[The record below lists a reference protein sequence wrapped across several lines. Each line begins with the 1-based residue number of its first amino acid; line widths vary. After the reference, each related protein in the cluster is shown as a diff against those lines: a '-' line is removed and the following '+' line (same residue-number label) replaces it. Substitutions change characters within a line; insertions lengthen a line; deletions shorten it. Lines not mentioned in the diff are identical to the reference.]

1 MPADELGPKFFTR
14 ERIRNRLLKRAAE
27 VWGYAESEMD
37 EFDPLVTLLIE
48 ASSVEFEK
56 IAAEIGKT
64 QNRMLERLAQLMYPE
79 ITMVRPSYG
88 IMQAISAEPVSVL
101 HGDAQFM
108 IKASVAER
116 KKDIPV
122 PYIYFSPLQD
132 VQLVNGQLRCIAT
145 CRELYTIEEGVQ
157 KIQLSTSS
165 RRNPFHEHSLWL
177 GLELDTEIKSLNGV
191 SFFFNWLNDP
201 DAETW
206 YQSLPY
212 TRWSIKGEPLQIQPG
227 LTWQESSEPLN
238 KLEQE
243 FDSIKRMEEEVFDV
257 FKRQFI
263 TIESSPSF
271 ETARITPEFY
281 PAGFEQ
287 WFDKNDLKE
296 LKSPMI
302 WVQVKFPTTVSPEAI
317 DGLLCSINSFPV
329 LNRKLNKL
337 TYKLQQNLNIVPLEA
352 EGSFLSVKEI
362 VNTNGQG
369 IKLIPFGNPY
379 DLQPETYTLRYGVNR
394 FNERNSYETL
404 VNLLDLIR
412 EESSF
417 FSSLGEDFLAQHV
430 RELNQILA
438 RMESKVKLKNKHE
451 APFPFLSVR
460 SAKEGATIMIEFWS
474 CIGEAANRIAMGSKL
489 SPYQNSN
496 VKTENLYMMTTT
508 SGGRD
513 NLGDAAKL
521 VQYKKALFTRNR
533 IVTPEDLRTV
543 VLAELG
549 QSVKSV
555 EIQRTFMKGSLPG
568 EGFIRCVQINIT
580 PQNDAYVDVREW
592 EEKLLRLKII
602 LARQSANNIPYHI
615 SLQKPVNV

>member
-1 MPADELGPKFFTR
+1 MPADELGPKYFTR

-48 ASSVEFEK
+48 SCSVEFERVS
-56 IAAEIGKT
+56 AEIGKT

-79 ITMVRPSYG
+79 ITMVRPSYA
-88 IMQAISAEPVSVL
+88 IMQAISSEPV
-101 HGDAQFM
+101 GFINTEAQFM
-108 IKASVAER
+108 LKAPSADR
-116 KKDIPV
+116 KKDNSS
-122 PYIYFSPLQD
+122 YLFFSPLQD
-132 VQLVNGQLRCIAT
+132 VQLVNGHLRCIST

-157 KIQLSTSS
+157 KMQQATSS
-165 RRNPFHEHSLWL
+165 RRNPMHEHTLWF
-177 GLELDTEIKSLNGV
+177 GLELDTEVESLNGI

-206 YQSLPY
+206 YQCLPY
-212 TRWSIKGEPLQIQPG
+212 TNWSIKGQPLHVQQG
-227 LTWQESSEPLN
+227 LEKQQRTEAVSQ
-238 KLEQE
+238 LEQE
-243 FDSIKRMEEEVFDV
+243 FDSVQRMEEEVFAV

-263 TIESSPSF
+263 TILSSDNVKL
-271 ETARITPEFY
+271 EREAY
-281 PAGFEQ
+281 PPMFEQ

-296 LKSPMI
+296 LKKPMVWI
-302 WVQVKFPTTVSPEAI
+302 QIKFPTTVSTEAI
-317 DGLLCSINSFPV
+317 DGVFCSINSFPV
-329 LNRKLNKL
+329 INRKLNKI

-362 VNTNGQG
+362 VNTNGNG

-438 RMESKVKLKNKHE
+438 RMESKVKIKNKHE
-451 APFPFLSVR
+451 SPFPFLAIR
-460 SAKEGATIMIEFWS
+460 SSKEGTAIVIEFWS
-474 CIGEAANRIAMGSKL
+474 CMGEAANRIPMGARL
-489 SPYQNSN
+489 TPYQNSN
-496 VKTENLYMMTTT
+496 VITESLYLMTTT
-508 SGGRD
+508 VGGRD
-513 NLGDAAKL
+513 NLGDADKL
-521 VQYKKALFTRNR
+521 VQYKKALFSRNR
-533 IVTPEDLRTV
+533 VVTPEDLRLV

-549 QSVKSV
+549 QTVKSV
-555 EIQRTFMKGSLPG
+555 DIQRTFMKSHVPG
-568 EGFIRCVQINIT
+568 EGFMRCINISIT
-580 PQNDAYVDVREW
+580 PQQYDEAEATEW
-592 EEKLLRLKII
+592 EEKMLRLKMI
-602 LARQSANNIPYHI
+602 LSKQSANNIPYHI
-615 SLQKPVNV
+615 SLQKN